1 MRLERSSYRQH
12 HSDFRESRHAEPTDL
27 IGSSEALRHVRVRLE
42 QVACTDATV
51 LLLGETGTG
60 KGLAAHLVH
69 RLSPR
74 RAARFVS
81 VDCASLPSTLVESE
95 LFGRERGA
103 FTDAHS
109 AQAGRFEVANHGTIF
124 LDEIGELP
132 TEAQAKLLRVLQQS
146 EFERL
151 GSPRTIRV
159 DVRVVAATNRNLADE
174 VKAGRFRRDLYYRLS
189 VFPIS
194 LPPLR
199 ERLEDLPALVHHMI
213 ERLSRRYQKRVDAVS
228 QQLLAELATYHWPG
242 NVRELENVLERA
254 FITTPD
260 STLRLAEPLWT
271 ETLEALPVGATTA
284 LVDVERAHIL
294 GLLRANKWRIEGRK
308 GAATALGLKP
318 STLRSRM
325 QKLGVRRTVVD
336 ISGAGSIGNG
346 VGDHAASPS
355 HASAGEPERHE
366 LCRSGVCHDSSIRN
380 ASRAEDRCRR

>member
-1 MRLERSSYRQH
+1 MRLETSSYRQH
-12 HSDFRESRHAEPTDL
+12 PNEFRESRHVEPSDL

-69 RLSPR
+69 RLSLR

-151 GSPRTIRV
+151 GSPRTIRA

-294 GLLRANKWRIEGRK
+294 GLLRANKWRIEGRN
-308 GAATALGLKP
+308 GAAMALGLKP

-336 ISGAGSIGNG
+336 TSGAGSIAMG
-346 VGDHAASPS
+346 
-355 HASAGEPERHE
+355 
-366 LCRSGVCHDSSIRN
+366 
-380 ASRAEDRCRR
+380 